1 MYTVQYMLSHRI
13 YPKLPGKKTGIW
25 NPVLNL
31 FYYWLFITNPSQ
43 WKIWC
48 HYITQNYVDPHS
60 ATQERWF
67 SNGDDDFRLVFKDTV
82 EFQFV
87 VSLCETC
94 CEAIALL
101 ITYTTARLCV
111 SLTKMFQKCLG
122 FIRTYTVQCTLYST
136 YSYYDEAG
144 G

>member
-1 MYTVQYMLSHRI
+1 M
-13 YPKLPGKKTGIW
+13 
-25 NPVLNL
+25 
-31 FYYWLFITNPSQ
+31 
-43 WKIWC
+43 
-48 HYITQNYVDPHS
+48 DPHS

-101 ITYTTARLCV
+101 ITYTTARLGV
-111 SLTKMFQKCLG
+111 SLTKMFQTRLG
-122 FIRTYTVQCTLYST
+122 FIRTYTVQCTVPTRIMTKL
-136 YSYYDEAG
+136 EAKFTV
-144 G
+144 